1 MTSKCILRVE
11 KHSSFEKID
20 AMNRHVNRK
29 TIGRNIVTSKTKYN
43 RIVQGQADVR
53 VSTEERLKQLG
64 ITKLRKNGVILLE
77 FVTTFS
83 PNYLLNENGEYIE
96 AAGQRLADFIA
107 QTKQWFAE
115 EFGSNVVSAVLHMD
129 ETTPHIHTFVVPA
142 YYDNKGRAKLSA
154 RKITGSK
161 QLLSKMQDSFAK
173 KMSPLGLS
181 RGERGSKASHTK
193 LADYH
198 KAVNAAHELAHKVNS
213 TCIKKCEVPKQ
224 PEEFNPWLTKIDS
237 MIKSVTEIL
246 RIDKLKSLL
255 RELVQQNRT
264 LIAENN
270 KLKAKLGFNSDN
282 SESTNVQFLSRKAN
296 KIV

>member
-1 MTSKCILRVE
+1 MNSKCILRVE
-11 KHSSFEKID
+11 KHNSLEKID

-29 TIGRNIVTSKTKYN
+29 SIGRNIVTSKTKYN
-43 RIVQGQADVR
+43 RILEGQADVR
-53 VSTEERLKQLG
+53 FATEKRLEQLG

-83 PNYLLNENGEYIE
+83 PNYLKNENGEYLE
-96 AAGQRLADFIA
+96 SASQRLADFIA
-107 QTKQWFAE
+107 QTKQWFVE
-115 EFGSNVVSAVLHMD
+115 EFGSNVVSSVLHMD

-181 RGERGSKASHTK
+181 RGERGSKASHSK

-198 KAVNAAHELAHKVNS
+198 KAVNAAHELAHKVNVAS
-213 TCIKKCEVPKQ
+213 LTKCEVPNQ
-224 PEEFNPWLTKIDS
+224 PKELNPWLTKIDGLL
-237 MIKSVTEIL
+237 KRVTDVL
-246 RIDKLKSLL
+246 QIDKLKTLL
-255 RELVQQNRT
+255 RELIQQNRI
-264 LIAENN
+264 LVAENN
-270 KLKAKLGFNSDN
+270 KLKAKLRFNSDN
-282 SESTNVQFLSRKAN
+282 SESTNVQFLSR
-296 KIV
+296 